1 MTNNIEQ
8 RSDDW
13 FNARLGKVTA
23 SRLADVLSTIKTG
36 ESASRRNYRIELV
49 CERLT
54 QKKADGFTNVH
65 IERGIE
71 LEPIAISSYEALQ
84 GVFVEPVGFVIHPT
98 ILMSGA
104 SPDGLVGDDGLME
117 VKCPTPANH
126 LETLLSKKAPSKYIP
141 QMQWQMACTGRKWCD
156 FVSYCA
162 EFGNTEH
169 ALFITRVMRDDDF
182 IADAEK
188 AVIQFLDEVEMQ
200 TLQLRG
206 N

>member
-1 MTNNIEQ
+1 MEQ
-8 RSDDW
+8 RSDEW
-13 FNARLGKVTA
+13 FAARLGKVTA
-23 SRLADVLSTIKTG
+23 SRLADVLATIKTG

-54 QKKADGFTNVH
+54 QKKAEGFSNVH
-65 IERGIE
+65 TERGVE
-71 LEPIAISSYEALQ
+71 LEPIALSSYEAQ
-84 GVFVEPVGFVIHPT
+84 KGIFVESVGFVIHPT
-98 ILMSGA
+98 IEMSGA
-104 SPDGLVGDDGLME
+104 SPDGLVGDDGLIE

-126 LETLLSKKAPSKYIP
+126 LDTLLSKKSPAKYYP
-141 QMQWQMACTGRKWCD
+141 QMQWQMACTGRQWCD

-169 ALFITRVMRDDDF
+169 AVFITRVMRDDIF

-188 AVIQFLDEVEMQ
+188 AVIQFLDEVETQ
-200 TLQLRG
+200 ILQLRG

>member
-1 MTNNIEQ
+1 MEQ

-23 SRLADVLSTIKTG
+23 SRLADVLATIKTG
-36 ESASRRNYRIELV
+36 ESASRRNYRIQLV
-49 CERLT
+49 CERMT
-54 QKKADGFTNVH
+54 KKKADGFQNEHT
-65 IERGIE
+65 ERGIE

-98 ILMSGA
+98 IKMSGA
-104 SPDGLVGDDGLME
+104 SPDGLVGDDGQIE

-126 LETLLSKKAPSKYIP
+126 IDTILSGKPPSKYIP

-156 FVSYCA
+156 FVSYSA
-162 EFGNTEH
+162 EFGNEDCS
-169 ALFITRVMRDDDF
+169 LFVTRVFRDNDF
-182 IADAEK
+182 IAEAEK
-188 AVIQFLDEVEMQ
+188 AVIQFLDEVDKQ
-200 TLQLRG
+200 ILQLRG